1 MERLEIVAT
10 LTAPLPGS
18 VDIQEVLEKLHN
30 ARDKHIFRIL
40 ATISRSDHS
49 ASARVRAFD
58 ELPKRTKSLGDAT
71 AAWVKMMA
79 RRCAMSNFIN
89 VEIVNQ
95 CILLAQECFQGGHIP
110 ECAQFLTCVKTA
122 VEIYPALGGTKE
134 GFGTL
139 MELFGECRAGSSS
152 KTKKLIGEYDLVTIL
167 SAILAAAAPAMAG
180 SGSDKVRF
188 RSLPDAIRS

>member
-10 LTAPLPGS
+10 LTAPILGS
-18 VDIQEVLEKLHN
+18 SDIRPVLEKLHT

-40 ATISRSDHS
+40 ATISNPDHS

-58 ELPKRTKSLGDAT
+58 ELPKRTKSLGDST
-71 AAWVKMMA
+71 SAWVKMLA
-79 RRCAMSNFIN
+79 RRCAMGNFLN
-89 VEIVNQ
+89 VEIIND
-95 CILLAQECFQGGHIP
+95 CILLAQECFRGGHIP
-110 ECAQFLTCVKTA
+110 ECAEFLTCVRTA

-152 KTKKLIGEYDLVTIL
+152 KTKKIIEEYDVVTTL
-167 SAILAAAAPAMAG
+167 SSILAAAAPAMAG
-180 SGSDKVRF
+180 SGSDKVSA
-188 RSLPDAIRS
+188 RSPHRV